1 MTHTI
6 IIKIYLHIMPAQRNN
21 PRTNVLILETIQAR
35 YIVTQN
41 ITTAT
46 ASNAIAF
53 LLIYELR

>member
-53 LLIYELR
+53 SANI